1 MHKGL
6 FSFLLY
12 IYIYRRSL
20 QRLFGHGIFVADG
33 KKWHYQR
40 KVTSRIFNVVNFR
53 DIFTRVF
60 VDQLEITTKQ
70 VLDQHAI
77 NGTPLNIQDLLFKFT
92 LDSFVQ
98 YVTILLIFYY
108 YYDLT
113 SLPSFLFLQYSINTS
128 IIRKITLKIIE

>member
-40 KVTSRIFNVVNFR
+40 KVTSRIFNVVNLR

-70 VLDQHAI
+70 VLDQHAF
-77 NGTPLNIQDLLFKFT
+77 NGTSLDIQDLLFKFT

-98 YVTILLIFYY
+98 YVIVILLIFYY
-108 YYDLT
+108 YHET
-113 SLPSFLFLQYSINTS
+113 SSLLLPHSLFTTWY
-128 IIRKITLKIIE
+128 K